1 MPTKI
6 ILRPDLNLSSSDNI
20 SPAEDFQNQTLR
32 PILKLQND
40 LFTAYFKD
48 YVQSHKKD
56 FESLSAEKKSQLI
69 TQSLQN
75 DLVLKNTFIGM
86 TVGMFTDE
94 EMQTF
99 LADRKVFSKRIVTML
114 IERLRSQLAVK

>member
-6 ILRPDLNLSSSDNI
+6 DLRPELKLTASENI
-20 SPAEDFQNQTLR
+20 SPAENFQNKTLR

-40 LFTAYFKD
+40 LFIAYFRE
-48 YVQSHKKD
+48 YVQSHKKA
-56 FESLSAEKKSQLI
+56 FESLKPEKKLQLI

-86 TVGMFTDE
+86 TIGMFTEE
-94 EMQTF
+94 EMTEF

-114 IERLRSQLAVK
+114 IERLRSQLV